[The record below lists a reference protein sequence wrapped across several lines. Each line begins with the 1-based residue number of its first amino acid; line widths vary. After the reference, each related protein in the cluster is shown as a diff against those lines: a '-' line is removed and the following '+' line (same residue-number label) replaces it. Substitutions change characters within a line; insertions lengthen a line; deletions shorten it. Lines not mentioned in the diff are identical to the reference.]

1 MNNTLQGGSMSTFIC
16 SNDYPVVE
24 TCKGKLRGFF
34 YKDVFAFYGIPYAQ
48 AKRFEMPEEVPAWEG
63 TKDALSFGYIC
74 PILSNPRPS
83 AEVRVTHRFW
93 PDSEDCQNL
102 NVWTPTIEKGAKKP
116 VIVWFHG
123 GGFANGSAIEQVCYD
138 GDNLARYGDAVVVT
152 VNHRLNVF
160 GYLDLSA
167 YGEKY
172 HNSANVGV
180 ADLVASLKW
189 VHDNISA
196 FGGDPDNVTIMG
208 QSGGGM
214 KVTCMGQ
221 IPAAAGLFHKAVI
234 LSGVSSPEMSEGR
247 TGSAVLAEEIMKV
260 LRIDTKDVDDLQKV
274 PTVLLI
280 RATNKALY
288 NLSKQ
293 GIVISLEPKQ
303 NDYFLGDP
311 AVVPFSDYF
320 RTVPLWVNSCIS
332 EMGRAQFD
340 KDKDAYTEEERRAFY
355 VEKYGDEAKADKA
368 IELFK
373 KAYPG
378 KNILYGIDID
388 VLTRRS
394 SARYAAKKAAES
406 TAPAYNGVLAFAFP
420 IDGGKGAWHC
430 SDLPFVFHNT
440 EKLPLY
446 DMGET
451 SDCLQ
456 AQMSGALLNFARTGN
471 PNNDAIPEW
480 KPSTPDTV
488 NTMVFDTV
496 PYAAD
501 NFDKELLEYIDA
513 CGLVT
518 NPFAAMGR
526 MVKDPDEGSDGREWL
541 Y

>member
-102 NVWTPTIEKGAKKP
+102 NVWTPTIEKGARKP

-208 QSGGGM
+208 QSGGGG
-214 KVTCMGQ
+214 KVNTLGQ
-221 IPAAAGLFHKAVI
+221 IPEAAGLFHKAI
-234 LSGVSSPEMSEGR
+234 LLSGGMGGIR
-247 TGSAVLAEEIMKV
+247 FSANPCPPKYLAEKIMEECGV
-260 LRIDTKDVDDLQKV
+260 STVQELEKV
-274 PTVLLI
+274 PTRLFI
-280 RATNKALY
+280 RGV
-288 NLSKQ
+288 NLAGKKIEAE
-293 GIVISLEPKQ
+293 GYTVFWGPKV
-303 NDYFLGDP
+303 NNYYLGNP
-311 AVVPFSDYF
+311 AEVGFSDYF
-320 RTVPLWVNSCIS
+320 RTVPTLGGTVFSDLV
-332 EMGRAQFD
+332 RAKFD
-340 KDKDAYTEEERRAFY
+340 KDKDEYTDEEARAL
-355 VEKYGDEAKADKA
+355 VAEKYGEENADAVIAEYKKVYPDKLVAEIPELDVNVRTGARNYLLQKAK
-368 IELFK
+368 E
-373 KAYPG
+373 
-378 KNILYGIDID
+378 
-388 VLTRRS
+388 S
-394 SARYAAKKAAES
+394 SAPVYNMLLTLDFDYEGS
-406 TAPAYNGVLAFAFP
+406 TP
-420 IDGGKGAWHC
+420 AWHC
-430 SDLPFVFHNT
+430 ADLPLIFRNVDMI
-440 EKLPLY
+440 PLY
-446 DMGET
+446 RGMGEVT
-451 SDCLQ
+451 DTLQ
-456 AQMSGALLNFARTGN
+456 KQMSGAIAQFARTGD
-471 PNNDAIPEW
+471 PNVECLPKWAPV
-480 KPSTPDTV
+480 TPDAF
-488 NTMVFDTV
+488 NTMVMDRECKCVTDFDTKLCEV
-496 PYAAD
+496 IQGTGKAPRFGGMSAFGDEDAA
-501 NFDKELLEYIDA
+501 N
-513 CGLVT
+513 
-518 NPFAAMGR
+518 N
-526 MVKDPDEGSDGREWL
+526 REWM